1 MWEQNSEK
9 YIYILYVT
17 ALHNDTGDS
26 VTLRGA
32 FREFG
37 HQEKYFC
44 SLNMINTRT
53 SSLLQGSSLELICVG
68 EAANFTCKIDEEPM
82 KSCKLM

>member
-1 MWEQNSEK
+1 MWKQNTEE
-9 YIYILYVT
+9 YVLYVT
-17 ALHNDTGDS
+17 AIHQYTGEN

-32 FREFG
+32 FRVFG

-44 SLNMINTRT
+44 SLNVINMGT
-53 SSLLQGSSLELICVG
+53 SSLLQGSSLEFIRVG

-82 KSCKLM
+82 KPCKLM